1 MIKNLGTKITKNTGT
16 KITKIREQKNFKTGN
31 KNLGTKITKIGNT
44 NYINPGT
51 NFLKI

>member
-16 KITKIREQKNFKTGN
+16 KITKIQEQKIKKTRN
-31 KNLGTKITKIGNT
+31 KNLETKIGNT

-51 NFLKI
+51 KFLKI